1 MPEIKHSFQGGK
13 MNKDLDERLVPNGE
27 YRDAMNIQVT
37 TTGTGDS
44 IGDVGAVQ
52 NIQGNKLIGESLLQT
67 PWVTTINNPNEV
79 SIIASIADEKTNKA
93 YFFVAGLKMEE
104 LLDSVDSNATFQSPK

>member
-44 IGDVGAVQ
+44 IGDVGAAQ
-52 NIQGNKLIGESLLQT
+52 NIQGNELIGPYQPLLQQ
-67 PWVTTINNPNEV
+67 PWTTTINNPNEV
-79 SIIASIADEKTNKA
+79 SVIASIADEKTNKA

-104 LLDSVDSNATFQSPK
+104 LQ